1 MYNDHEEM
9 MTSLKITKQQGTHA
23 DNSERVGFAFVGAV
37 NDVPFISGI
46 SKSNVSP
53 VGTGSDG

>member
-1 MYNDHEEM
+1 MYNDHEEIL
-9 MTSLKITKQQGTHA
+9 TFLKTTLQQGTYA